1 MGIGYASYDKRGANN
16 KNGTGT
22 LPMKTSFVAAAV
34 ASLLAVGIAAP
45 SFAETPPNMLVIA
58 NRIDDIKTFDP
69 AESFEF
75 AGADVSR
82 NVYEKL
88 VNFDP
93 LDLDAGF
100 QPQLAE
106 SWEISEDGMTITF
119 TMADGHVFES
129 GNPVTAKDAEFS
141 LRRAV
146 QLNKTPSFILTQF
159 GFTPENVEQ
168 TIVAPDDKTL
178 VLTLDKPYALSFVL
192 NCLTATI
199 GGIVDMQ
206 TAMANEVDGD
216 MGNEWLRTNTAGS
229 GPYKVVDWKPSESVL
244 MDLNPNYGG
253 DAPAMERVIV
263 QHIQESATQRLQL
276 ERGDID
282 IARNLSPED
291 VAGLSDVDGVKVIDE
306 LRGRLMY
313 FAANQKKEMLA
324 DPKVIEALKMATDYK
339 GMSESFLKGQYTVHQ
354 AFLPL
359 TFLGALEEKPFTFD
373 MDEAKAALAASAY
386 PDCGPIKISVRDA
399 QERLDIA
406 QSLQNTWGQLGCDI
420 ELIVGTGAQ
429 TLDRYRAREHDI
441 YLGAWGPDYP
451 DPNTNAGTFA
461 FNPDN
466 SDEAGATGLLA
477 WRNAWGIPEMSE
489 KTLAAVVENDTD
501 TRAEMYRNLQRE
513 HQQIS
518 PFGVMFQQIEQ
529 NGMRSN
535 VENFVAGGATTAVS
549 YWVITK

>member
-1 MGIGYASYDKRGANN
+1 
-16 KNGTGT
+16 
-22 LPMKTSFVAAAV
+22 MKHTFVAATV
-34 ASLLAVGIAAP
+34 AAILAMGAAAP

-93 LDLDAGF
+93 LDLEAGY

-106 SWEISEDGMTITF
+106 SWDISEDGKTITF
-119 TMADGHVFES
+119 TMADGHVFAS

-159 GFTPENVEQ
+159 GFTPENVEE
-168 TIVAPDDKTL
+168 TIVATDDKTL

-199 GGIVDMQ
+199 GGIVDME

-229 GPYKVVDWKPSESVL
+229 GPYKVVDWTPNESVL
-244 MDLNPNYGG
+244 MDLNPNYHG
-253 DAPAMERVIV
+253 DKPAMERVIV

-282 IARNLSPED
+282 VARTLSPED
-291 VAGLSDVDGVKVIDE
+291 VAGLDGVEGVKIVDE

-313 FAANQKKEMLA
+313 FSANQKKEMLA
-324 DPKVIEALKMATDYK
+324 DPKVIEALKLATDYE
-339 GMSESFLKGQYTVHQ
+339 GMSGSFLKGQYTVHQ
-354 AFLPL
+354 AFLPR
-359 TFLGALEEKPFTFD
+359 TFLGALDETPFTFD
-373 MDEAKAALAASAY
+373 MEAAKAALAESGY
-386 PDCGPIKISVRDA
+386 PECGPIKISVRDA
-399 QERLDIA
+399 QERMDIG
-406 QSLQNTWGQLGCDI
+406 QSLQNTWGQLGCDV

-461 FNPDN
+461 YNPDN

-477 WRNAWGIPEMSE
+477 WRNAWSIPEMSE

-501 TRAEMYRNLQRE
+501 ARREMYLDLQRE
-513 HQQIS
+513 HQQVS
-518 PFGVMFQQIEQ
+518 PFGIMFQQIEQ
-529 NGMRSN
+529 NGMGAS

>member
-1 MGIGYASYDKRGANN
+1 
-16 KNGTGT
+16 
-22 LPMKTSFVAAAV
+22 MKTNFTAAVVAAIV
-34 ASLLAVGIAAP
+34 ALGTAAP
-45 SFAETPPNMLVIA
+45 VMAETPPNMLVIA

-93 LDLDAGF
+93 LDLDAGYM
-100 QPQLAE
+100 PQLAE
-106 SWEISEDGMTITF
+106 SWEISEDGKTITF
-119 TMADGHVFES
+119 TMAEGHVFSS

-146 QLNKTPSFILTQF
+146 LLDKTPSFILTQF
-159 GFTPENVEQ
+159 GFTADNVEE
-168 TIVAPDDKTL
+168 TIKATDDKTL

-199 GGIVDMQ
+199 GGIVDME
-206 TAMANEVDGD
+206 TAMANEADGD
-216 MGNEWLRTNTAGS
+216 MGSEWLRTNTSGS
-229 GPYKVVDWKPSESVL
+229 GPYKVVDWKPNESVL
-244 MDLNPNYGG
+244 MDLNPNYHGEK
-253 DAPAMERVIV
+253 PAMERVIV

-282 IARNLSPED
+282 VARNLSPED
-291 VAGLSDVDGVKVIDE
+291 VAGLADVEGVKVVDE

-313 FAANQKKEMLA
+313 WSANQKVEMLT
-324 DPKVIEALKMATDYK
+324 DPKVLDALKYAVDYD
-339 GMSESFLKGQYTVHQ
+339 GMSGSFLNGQYTVHQ

-359 TFLGALEEKPFTFD
+359 TFLGALEDKPYSFD
-373 MDEAKAALAASAY
+373 MDAAKAAMAESGF

-406 QSLQNTWGQLGCDI
+406 QSLQNTWGQLGCDV

-461 FNPDN
+461 LNPDN
-466 SDEAGATGLLA
+466 ADEAGNTGYLA
-477 WRNAWGIPEMSE
+477 WRNAWDPGAMNDE
-489 KTLAAVVENDTD
+489 TLAAVVENDTD
-501 TRAEMYRNLQRE
+501 KRREMYLELQRE
-513 HQQIS
+513 HQKVS

-529 NGMRSN
+529 NGMGAS

>member
-1 MGIGYASYDKRGANN
+1 
-16 KNGTGT
+16 
-22 LPMKTSFVAAAV
+22 MKTSFVAAAV
-34 ASLLAVGIAAP
+34 ASLLTVGLAAP

-93 LDLDAGF
+93 LDLDAGY

-106 SWEISEDGMTITF
+106 SWDISEDGMTITF
-119 TMADGHVFES
+119 TMADGHVFAS

-146 QLNKTPSFILTQF
+146 TLNKTPSFILTQF

-168 TIVAPDDKTL
+168 NIVAPDDKTL

-199 GGIVDMQ
+199 GGIVDME

-216 MGNEWLRTNTAGS
+216 MGNAWLRTNTAGS

-282 IARNLSPED
+282 VARNLSPED
-291 VAGLSDVDGVKVIDE
+291 VAGLADVDGVKVIDE

-313 FAANQKKEMLA
+313 FSANQKNEMLS
-324 DPKVIEALKMATDYK
+324 DPKVLEALKLATDYE
-339 GMSESFLKGQYTVHQ
+339 GMSGSFLKGQYTVHQ

-359 TFLGALEEKPFTFD
+359 TFLGALEEKPFSYD
-373 MDEAKAALAASAY
+373 MDAAKAALAASGH
-386 PDCGPIKISVRDA
+386 PECGPIKISVRDA

-477 WRNAWGIPEMSE
+477 WSNAWGIPEMSE
-489 KTLAAVVENDTD
+489 KTLAAVVENDTA
-501 TRAEMYRNLQRE
+501 TRAEMYRELQRE
-513 HQQIS
+513 HQQVS

>member
-1 MGIGYASYDKRGANN
+1 
-16 KNGTGT
+16 
-22 LPMKTSFVAAAV
+22 MKFSFAAAAV
-34 ASLLAVGIAAP
+34 AAMMMGGAVAP
-45 SFAETPPNMLVIA
+45 AYAETPPNMLVIA

-93 LDLDAGF
+93 MDLDAGY
-100 QPQLAE
+100 QPQLAA
-106 SWEISEDGMTITF
+106 SWEISEDGKTITF
-119 TMADGHVFES
+119 TMAEGHVFSS

-146 QLNKTPSFILTQF
+146 MLNKTPSFILTQF
-159 GFTPENVEQ
+159 GFTAENVEQ

-199 GGIVDMQ
+199 GGIVDMK

-229 GPYKVVDWKPSESVL
+229 GPYKVASWKPSESVL

-253 DAPAMERVIV
+253 AKPAMERVIV

-282 IARNLSPED
+282 VARNLSPED
-291 VAGLSDVDGVKVIDE
+291 VSGLSGVEGVKIVDE

-313 FAANQKKEMLA
+313 WSANQKNEMLS
-324 DPKVIEALKMATDYK
+324 DPKVIEALKWATDYA
-339 GMSESFLKGQYTVHQ
+339 GMSGSFLKGQYTVHQ

-359 TFLGALEEKPFTFD
+359 TFLGALKDTPYSFD
-373 MDEAKAALAASAY
+373 MEKAKAAMAASGY
-386 PDCGPIKISVRDA
+386 PDCGPIKISVREA

-406 QSLQNTWGQLGCDI
+406 QSVQNTWGQLGCDV

-461 FNPDN
+461 INPDN

-477 WRNAWGIPEMSE
+477 WRNAWAIPEMSE
-489 KTLAAVVENDTD
+489 ETLAAVVENDTD
-501 TRAEMYRNLQRE
+501 KRRDMYLALQAE
-513 HQQIS
+513 HQKVS
-518 PFGVMFQQIEQ
+518 PFGIMFQQIEQ

>member
-1 MGIGYASYDKRGANN
+1 
-16 KNGTGT
+16 
-22 LPMKTSFVAAAV
+22 MKSPFIAAAI
-34 ASLLAVGIAAP
+34 ASLLAVGVAAP
-45 SFAETPPNMLVIA
+45 SFAQTPPNMLVIA

-82 NVYEKL
+82 NVYQKL

-106 SWEISEDGMTITF
+106 SWEVSDDGMTITF
-119 TMADGHVFES
+119 TMAEGHTFSS
-129 GNPVTAKDAEFS
+129 GNPVTAKDVEFS

-146 QLNKTPSFILTQF
+146 QLDKTPSFILTQF

-168 TIVAPDDKTL
+168 TIVAPDDSTL
-178 VLTLDKPYALSFVL
+178 VLTLDEPYAVSFLL

-199 GGIVDMQ
+199 GGIVDME
-206 TAMANEVDGD
+206 TVMANAVDGD
-216 MGNEWLRTNTAGS
+216 MGSEWLRTNTAGS
-229 GPYKVVDWKPSESVL
+229 GPYKVVEWRPSESVL

-253 DAPAMERVIV
+253 ETPAMERVIV

-282 IARNLSPED
+282 VARNLSPED
-291 VAGLSDVDGVKVIDE
+291 VAGLSDVDTVKIIDE

-313 FAANQKKEMLA
+313 FAANQKNEMLS
-324 DPKVIEALKMATDYK
+324 DPKVLEALKRATDYE
-339 GMSESFLKGQYTVHQ
+339 GMSNSFLNGQYTVHQ

-359 TFLGALEEKPFTFD
+359 TFLGALEEKPFSFD
-373 MDEAKAALAASAY
+373 MDAAQAALAESEFAE
-386 PDCGPIKISVRDA
+386 CGSIGITVRDG
-399 QERLDIA
+399 QEWLDVA
-406 QSLQNTWGQLGCDI
+406 QSLQNTWGELGCDV
-420 ELIVGTGAQ
+420 ELEVGTGGQ
-429 TLDRYRAREHDI
+429 TLDIYRAREHDV
-441 YLGAWGPDYP
+441 YVGAWGPDYP

-489 KTLAAVVENDTD
+489 ETLAAVVENDTE
-501 TRAEMYRNLQRE
+501 TRAEMYRELQRE
-513 HQQIS
+513 HQQTS

-529 NGMRSN
+529 NGMQSN

>member
-1 MGIGYASYDKRGANN
+1 MN
-16 KNGTGT
+16 KS
-22 LPMKTSFVAAAV
+22 LVAAAI
-34 ASLLAVGIAAP
+34 ASFLATGLAAP
-45 SFAETPPNMLVIA
+45 VFAQTPPNMLVIA

-93 LDLDAGF
+93 LDLDAGYR
-100 QPQLAE
+100 PQLAE

-119 TMADGHVFES
+119 TMAAGHVFAS

-146 QLNKTPSFILTQF
+146 MLNKTPSFILTQF
-159 GFTPENVEQ
+159 GFTPENVEE

-199 GGIVDMQ
+199 GGIVDMN
-206 TAMANEVDGD
+206 TVMANAHDGD
-216 MGNEWLRTNTAGS
+216 MGNAWLRTNTAGS
-229 GPYKVVDWKPSESVL
+229 GPYKVVAWKPSESVL
-244 MDLNPNYGG
+244 MDINPNYAG
-253 DAPAMERVIV
+253 AKPAMERVIV

-282 IARNLSPED
+282 VARNLSPED
-291 VAGLSDVDGVKVIDE
+291 VAGLSDVEGVKIVEE

-313 FAANQKKEMLA
+313 FSANQKKEMLS
-324 DPKVIEALKMATDYK
+324 DPKVIEALKLATDYE
-339 GMSESFLKGQYTVHQ
+339 GMSGSFLKGQYTVHQ

-359 TFLGALEEKPFTFD
+359 TFLGALEEKPFTYD
-373 MDEAKAALAASAY
+373 LEAAMAALAESAH

-406 QSLQNTWGQLGCDI
+406 QSLQNTWGQLGCDV

-451 DPNTNAGTFA
+451 DPHTNASTFA
-461 FNPDN
+461 YNPDN
-466 SDEAGATGLLA
+466 SDEAAATGILA
-477 WRNAWGIPEMSE
+477 WRNAWSIPEMSE
-489 KTLAAVVENDTD
+489 KTLAAVIENDTD
-501 TRAEMYRNLQRE
+501 VRREMYLELQRE
-513 HQQIS
+513 HQKVS
-518 PFGVMFQQIEQ
+518 PFGMMFQQIEQ
-529 NGMRSN
+529 NAMRSN

>member
-1 MGIGYASYDKRGANN
+1 MNMR
-16 KNGTGT
+16 
-22 LPMKTSFVAAAV
+22 TSFVAAAV
-34 ASLLAVGIAAP
+34 AAMLAGTAVAP
-45 SFAETPPNMLVIA
+45 VSAETPPNMLVIA

-100 QPQLAE
+100 GPQLAE

-119 TMADGHVFES
+119 TMAEGHVFSS
-129 GNPVTAKDAEFS
+129 GNPVTAKDAEYS

-146 QLNKTPSFILTQF
+146 LLNKTPSFILTQF
-159 GFTPENVEQ
+159 GFTADNVEE
-168 TIVAPDDKTL
+168 TIKATDDMTL
-178 VLTLDKPYALSFVL
+178 VITLDKPYALSFVL

-199 GGIVDMQ
+199 GGIVDSE
-206 TAMANEVDGD
+206 TVMANAGED
-216 MGNEWLRTNTAGS
+216 MGNEWLRTSTAGS
-229 GPYKVVDWKPSESVL
+229 GPYKVVDWKPNESVL

-253 DAPAMERVIV
+253 EKPAMERVIV
-263 QHIQESATQRLQL
+263 QHIQESATQRLML

-282 IARNLSPED
+282 VARNLSPED
-291 VAGLSDVDGVKVIDE
+291 VAGLADVDSVKIIDE

-313 FAANQKKEMLA
+313 FSANQKVEMMA
-324 DPKVIEALKMATDYK
+324 DPKVIEALKYATDYK
-339 GMSESFLKGQYTVHQ
+339 GMADSFLSGQYTVHQ

-359 TFLGALEEKPFTFD
+359 TFLGALEDKPFSYD
-373 MDEAKAALAASAY
+373 MEAAKAALAESSF
-386 PDCGPIKISVRDA
+386 PDCGPIKISVREA

-406 QSLQNTWGQLGCDI
+406 QSLQNTWGQLGCDV

-461 FNPDN
+461 YNPDN

-489 KTLAAVVENDTD
+489 ETLAAVVENDTAK
-501 TRAEMYRNLQRE
+501 RAEMYLALQAE
-513 HQQIS
+513 HQKVS

-529 NGMRSN
+529 NGMGAS

>member
-1 MGIGYASYDKRGANN
+1 
-16 KNGTGT
+16 
-22 LPMKTSFVAAAV
+22 MKQSFVAAAV
-34 ASLLAVGIAAP
+34 AAMLTAGVAAP
-45 SFAETPPNMLVIA
+45 GFAETPPNMLVIA

-82 NVYEKL
+82 NVYQKL

-93 LDLDAGF
+93 LDLDAGY

-106 SWEISEDGMTITF
+106 SWEISEDGKTITF
-119 TMADGHVFES
+119 TIAEGQMFAS

-146 QLNKTPSFILTQF
+146 TLNKTPSFILTQF
-159 GFTPENVEQ
+159 GFTADNVEE
-168 TIVAPDDKTL
+168 TIVAPDDRTL

-229 GPYKVVDWKPSESVL
+229 GPYKVVSWKPSESVL
-244 MDLNPNYGG
+244 MDLNPNYAG
-253 DAPAMERVIV
+253 DTPAMERVIV

-282 IARNLSPED
+282 VARNLSPED
-291 VAGLSDVDGVKVIDE
+291 VAGLEGVDDVKIVDE

-324 DPKVIEALKMATDYK
+324 DPKVIEALKLATDYD
-339 GMSESFLKGQYTVHQ
+339 GMSGSFLKGQYTVHQ
-354 AFLPL
+354 AFLPR
-359 TFLGALEEKPFTFD
+359 TFLGALGETPFSYD
-373 MDEAKAALAASAY
+373 MEAAKAALAESGY

-461 FNPDN
+461 YNPDN

-477 WRNAWGIPEMSE
+477 WRNAWSIPEMSE
-489 KTLAAVVENDTD
+489 ATLAAVVENDTD
-501 TRAEMYRNLQRE
+501 ARREMYLELQRE
-513 HQQIS
+513 HQQVS

-529 NGMRSN
+529 NGMGAS

>member
-1 MGIGYASYDKRGANN
+1 
-16 KNGTGT
+16 
-22 LPMKTSFVAAAV
+22 MKTNFTAAVVAAIV
-34 ASLLAVGIAAP
+34 ALGTAAP
-45 SFAETPPNMLVIA
+45 VMAETPPNMLVIA

-93 LDLDAGF
+93 LDLDAGY

-106 SWEISEDGMTITF
+106 SWEISEDGKTVTF
-119 TMADGHVFES
+119 TMAEGHVFSS

-146 QLNKTPSFILTQF
+146 LLDKTPAFILTQF
-159 GFTPENVEQ
+159 GFTADNVEE
-168 TIVAPDDKTL
+168 TIKATDDKTL

-199 GGIVDMQ
+199 GGIVDME

-216 MGNEWLRTNTAGS
+216 MGSDWLRTNTAGS
-229 GPYKVVDWKPSESVL
+229 GPYKVVDWKPNESVL
-244 MDLNPNYGG
+244 MDLNPNYHG
-253 DAPAMERVIV
+253 DKPAMERVIV

-282 IARNLSPED
+282 VARNLSPED
-291 VAGLSDVDGVKVIDE
+291 VAGLADVEGVKVVDE

-313 FAANQKKEMLA
+313 WSANQKVEMLA
-324 DPKVIEALKMATDYK
+324 DPKVLEALKLAVDYD
-339 GMSESFLKGQYTVHQ
+339 GMSGSFLKGQYTVHQ

-359 TFLGALEEKPFTFD
+359 TFLGALEEKPYGFD
-373 MDEAKAALAASAY
+373 MDAAKAAMAESGF
-386 PDCGPIKISVRDA
+386 PDCGPIEISVRDA

-406 QSLQNTWGQLGCDI
+406 QSLQNTWGQLGCEV

-441 YLGAWGPDYP
+441 YVGAWGPDYP

-461 FNPDN
+461 LNPDN
-466 SDEAGATGLLA
+466 ADEAGNTGYLA
-477 WRNAWGIPEMSE
+477 WRNAWDPGAMNE

-501 TRAEMYRNLQRE
+501 ARREMYLELQRE
-513 HQQIS
+513 HQQVS
-518 PFGVMFQQIEQ
+518 PFGMMFQQIEQ
-529 NGMRSN
+529 NGMGES

>member
-1 MGIGYASYDKRGANN
+1 M
-16 KNGTGT
+16 
-22 LPMKTSFVAAAV
+22 
-34 ASLLAVGIAAP
+34 LAVGVAAP
-45 SFAETPPNMLVIA
+45 GAAETPPNMLVIA

-82 NVYEKL
+82 NVYQKL

-93 LDLDAGF
+93 LDLDAGY

-106 SWEISEDGMTITF
+106 SWEISEDGKTITF
-119 TMADGHVFES
+119 TMAEGHVFAS

-168 TIVAPDDKTL
+168 TIVAPDDRTL

-199 GGIVDMQ
+199 GGIVDME
-206 TAMANEVDGD
+206 TAMANAVDGD
-216 MGNEWLRTNTAGS
+216 MGNAWLRTNTAGS

-253 DAPAMERVIV
+253 ETPAMERVIV

-282 IARNLSPED
+282 VARNLSPED
-291 VAGLSDVDGVKVIDE
+291 VAGLADTEGVKIVDE

-324 DPKVIEALKMATDYK
+324 DPKVIEALKLATDYE
-339 GMSESFLKGQYTVHQ
+339 GMSGSFLKGQYTVHQ

-359 TFLGALEEKPFTFD
+359 TFLGALKETPFAYD
-373 MDEAKAALAASAY
+373 IEAAKAALAESAH
-386 PDCGPIKISVRDA
+386 PDCGPINISVRDA

-406 QSLQNTWGQLGCDI
+406 QSLQNTWGQLGCEV

-461 FNPDN
+461 YNPDN
-466 SDEAGATGLLA
+466 SDAAGATGLLA

-489 KTLAAVVENDTD
+489 QTLAAVVENDTD
-501 TRAEMYRNLQRE
+501 TRREMYLDLQRE
-513 HQQIS
+513 HQQVS

>member
-1 MGIGYASYDKRGANN
+1 
-16 KNGTGT
+16 
-22 LPMKTSFVAAAV
+22 MKQRNRFVAAAV
-34 ASLLAVGIAAP
+34 VAMLAGGIAAP
-45 SFAETPPNMLVIA
+45 VMAETPPNMLVIA

-100 QPQLAE
+100 GPQLAE
-106 SWEISEDGMTITF
+106 SWEISEDGTEITF
-119 TMADGHVFES
+119 TMADGHVFAS

-146 QLNKTPSFILTQF
+146 LLNKTPSFILTQF
-159 GFTPENVEQ
+159 GFTADNVEE
-168 TIVAPDDKTL
+168 TIVATDDNTL
-178 VLTLDKPYALSFVL
+178 VLKLDKPYAQSFVL

-199 GGIVDMQ
+199 GGIVDSE
-206 TAMANEVDGD
+206 TVMANEVDGD

-229 GPYKVVDWKPSESVL
+229 GPYKVADWKPNESVL

-263 QHIQESATQRLQL
+263 QHIQESATQRLML

-282 IARNLSPED
+282 VARNLSPED
-291 VAGLSDVDGVKVIDE
+291 VAGLVDTDGVKIVDE

-313 FAANQKKEMLA
+313 FSANQKNEMLA
-324 DPKVIEALKMATDYK
+324 DPKVVEALKWATDYQ
-339 GMSESFLKGQYTVHQ
+339 GMADSFLNGQYTVHQ

-359 TFLGALEEKPFTFD
+359 TFLGALEDKPFTYD
-373 MDEAKAALAASAY
+373 MDKAKAALAESGFA
-386 PDCGPIKISVRDA
+386 DCGPIKISVREA

-406 QSLQNTWGQLGCDI
+406 QSLQNTWGQLGCDV

-461 FNPDN
+461 YNPDN

-489 KTLAAVVENDTD
+489 QTLEAVVENDTGARRD
-501 TRAEMYRNLQRE
+501 MYLALQKE
-513 HQQIS
+513 HQQVS

-529 NGMRSN
+529 NGMGES

>member
-1 MGIGYASYDKRGANN
+1 
-16 KNGTGT
+16 
-22 LPMKTSFVAAAV
+22 MKKSFVAAAV
-34 ASLLAVGIAAP
+34 ASLLAVGVAVP

-82 NVYEKL
+82 NVYQKL

-93 LDLDAGF
+93 LDLDAGY

-106 SWEISEDGMTITF
+106 SWDISEDGMTITF
-119 TMADGHVFES
+119 TMADGNVFAS

-146 QLNKTPSFILTQF
+146 ILNKTPSFILTQF

-168 TIVAPDDKTL
+168 TVVAPDDKTL

-199 GGIVDMQ
+199 GGIVDMEA
-206 TAMANEVDGD
+206 AMANEVDGD

-229 GPYKVVDWKPSESVL
+229 GPYKVVEWKPSESVL

-282 IARNLSPED
+282 VARNLSPED
-291 VAGLSDVDGVKVIDE
+291 VAGLEGVEGVKVIDE

-313 FAANQKKEMLA
+313 FAANQKNEMLA
-324 DPKVIEALKMATDYK
+324 DPKVIEALKLATDYE
-339 GMSESFLKGQYTVHQ
+339 GMSGSFLKGQYTVHQ
-354 AFLPL
+354 AFLPR
-359 TFLGALEEKPFTFD
+359 TFLGALEEKPFTYD
-373 MDEAKAALAASAY
+373 MDAAKAALAESAY
-386 PDCGPIKISVRDA
+386 PNCGPIKISVRDA
-399 QERLDIA
+399 QERLDIG

-489 KTLAAVVENDTD
+489 KTLAAVVENDTA
-501 TRAEMYRNLQRE
+501 TRAEMYRELQRE

-529 NGMRSN
+529 NGMGAS

>member
-1 MGIGYASYDKRGANN
+1 
-16 KNGTGT
+16 
-22 LPMKTSFVAAAV
+22 MKKSFVAAVVTAMLSAGVV
-34 ASLLAVGIAAP
+34 APVM
-45 SFAETPPNMLVIA
+45 AETPPNMLVIA

-82 NVYEKL
+82 NVYNKL

-93 LDLDAGF
+93 LDLDAGY
-100 QPQLAE
+100 QPDLAE
-106 SWEISEDGMTITF
+106 SWTISDDGKTITF
-119 TMADGHVFES
+119 TMADGNVFAS

-146 QLNKTPSFILTQF
+146 LLNKTPAFILTQF
-159 GFTPENVEQ
+159 GFTAENVEQ
-168 TIVAPDDKTL
+168 TIVATDDKTL
-178 VLTLDKPYALSFVL
+178 VLTLDKPYAVSFVL

-199 GGIVDMQ
+199 GGIVDMK

-216 MGNEWLRTNTAGS
+216 MGNGWLRTNTAGS
-229 GPYKVVDWKPSESVL
+229 GPYKVVSWKPNESVL
-244 MDLNPNYGG
+244 MDLNPNYSGEK
-253 DAPAMERVIV
+253 PAMERVIV

-282 IARNLSPED
+282 VARNLSPED
-291 VAGLSDVDGVKVIDE
+291 VAGLEKVDGVKIVDE

-313 FAANQKKEMLA
+313 FSANQKNAMLS
-324 DPKVIEALKMATDYK
+324 DPKVLEALKLATDYE
-339 GMSESFLKGQYTVHQ
+339 GMSGSFLKGQYTVHQ

-359 TFLGALEEKPFTFD
+359 TFLGALENKPYTYD
-373 MDEAKAALAASAY
+373 IEAAKAALADSGF
-386 PDCGPIKISVRDA
+386 PECGPIKISVRDA

-406 QSLQNTWGQLGCDI
+406 QSLQNTWGMLGCDI

-466 SDEAGATGLLA
+466 SDAAGATGLLA

-489 KTLAAVVENDTD
+489 QTLAAVVENDTD
-501 TRAEMYRNLQRE
+501 KRREMYLALQAE
-513 HQQIS
+513 HQKVS

-529 NGMRSN
+529 NGMGAS

>member
-1 MGIGYASYDKRGANN
+1 
-16 KNGTGT
+16 
-22 LPMKTSFVAAAV
+22 MKHRNLLRTTAIVAALMGGV
-34 ASLLAVGIAAP
+34 AAP
-45 SFAETPPNMLVIA
+45 VMAETPPNMLVIA

-82 NVYEKL
+82 NVYQKL

-93 LDLDAGF
+93 MDLDAGY
-100 QPQLAE
+100 QPDIAE
-106 SWEISEDGMTITF
+106 SWEVAEDGKSITF
-119 TMADGHVFES
+119 TIAEGNTFSS
-129 GNPVTAKDAEFS
+129 GNPVRAEDVVFS
-141 LRRAV
+141 LTRAV
-146 QLNKTPSFILTQF
+146 KLDKTPSFILTQF
-159 GFTPENVEQ
+159 GFTPDNVDEMITADGNTV
-168 TIVAPDDKTL
+168 TIK
-178 VLTLDKPYALSFVL
+178 LDKEYAVSFVL

-199 GGIVDMQ
+199 GGIVDME

-229 GPYKVVDWKPSESVL
+229 GPYKVMEWKPNESVL
-244 MDLNPNYGG
+244 MDLNPNFAGEK
-253 DAPAMERVIV
+253 PAMERVIV

-282 IARNLSPED
+282 VARNLSPED
-291 VAGLSDVDGVKVIDE
+291 VAGLEGVEGVKIVDE

-313 FAANQKKEMLA
+313 FSANQKNEMLS
-324 DPKVIEALKMATDYK
+324 DPKVLEALKLATDYE
-339 GMSESFLKGQYTVHQ
+339 GMANSFLKGQYTVHQ

-359 TFLGALEEKPFTFD
+359 TFLGALEDKPFSYD
-373 MDEAKAALAASAY
+373 MDAAKAALAESGH
-386 PDCGPIKISVRDA
+386 PDCGPIKISVREA

-420 ELIVGTGAQ
+420 ELVVGTGAQ

-461 FNPDN
+461 YNPDN

-477 WRNAWGIPEMSE
+477 WRNAWDAGPMSDA
-489 KTLAAVVENDTD
+489 TLAAVQENDTD
-501 TRAEMYRNLQRE
+501 ARREMYLEIQKE
-513 HQQIS
+513 HQQVS

-529 NGMRSN
+529 NGMGAS

>member
-1 MGIGYASYDKRGANN
+1 MKLRHILASTALA
-16 KNGTGT
+16 TV
-22 LPMKTSFVAAAV
+22 VAGGV
-34 ASLLAVGIAAP
+34 IAPA
-45 SFAETPPNMLVIA
+45 FAETPPNMLVIA

-82 NVYEKL
+82 NVYQKL

-93 LDLDAGF
+93 LDLDAGY
-100 QPQLAE
+100 QPQLAA
-106 SWEISEDGMTITF
+106 SWEISTDGMTITF
-119 TMADGHVFES
+119 TMAEGHVFS
-129 GNPVTAKDAEFS
+129 TGNPVTAKDAEFS

-146 QLNKTPSFILTQF
+146 TLNKTPSFILTQF
-159 GFTPENVEQ
+159 GFTAENVAE

-178 VLTLDKPYALSFVL
+178 VITLDKPYAVSFVL

-199 GGIVDMQ
+199 GGIVDMKA
-206 TAMANEVDGD
+206 AMDNEVDGD

-229 GPYKVVDWKPSESVL
+229 GPYKVVDWKPNESVL

-253 DAPAMERVIV
+253 DKPAMERVIV

-282 IARNLSPED
+282 VARNLSPED
-291 VAGLSDVDGVKVIDE
+291 VAGLGGVDGVKVMDE

-324 DPKVIEALKMATDYK
+324 DPKVVEALKWATDYA
-339 GMSESFLKGQYTVHQ
+339 GMSGSFLKGQYTVHQ
-354 AFLPL
+354 AFLPR
-359 TFLGALEEKPFTFD
+359 TFLGALEEKPFTYD
-373 MDEAKAALAASAY
+373 MDKAKEALAASGY
-386 PDCGPIKISVRDA
+386 PDCGPIKISVREA

-406 QSLQNTWGQLGCDI
+406 QSVQNTWGQLGCDV

-489 KTLAAVVENDTD
+489 DTLAAVVENDTD
-501 TRAEMYRNLQRE
+501 ARREMYLELQRV
-513 HQQIS
+513 HQQTS
-518 PFGVMFQQIEQ
+518 PFGIMFQQIEQ

>member
-1 MGIGYASYDKRGANN
+1 
-16 KNGTGT
+16 
-22 LPMKTSFVAAAV
+22 MKKKLHLAAAAAV
-34 ASLLAVGIAAP
+34 SAFIAAGALTP
-45 SFAETPPNMLVIA
+45 ANAQTPPNMLVVA

-88 VNFDP
+88 VNFNP
-93 LDLDAGF
+93 LDLDAGY
-100 QPQLAE
+100 QPQLAA
-106 SWEISEDGMTITF
+106 SWEISEDGKTVTF
-119 TMADGHVFES
+119 TMADGHVFS
-129 GNPVTAKDAEFS
+129 TGNPVTAKDAEFS

-146 QLNKTPSFILTQF
+146 LLNKTPSFILTQF

-178 VLTLDKPYALSFVL
+178 VLTLDKPYAVSFVL

-199 GGIVDMQ
+199 GGIVDMKA
-206 TAMANEVDGD
+206 AMENEVDGD
-216 MGNEWLRTNTAGS
+216 MGNAWLRTNTVGS
-229 GPYKVVDWKPSESVL
+229 GPYKVVEWKPNESVL
-244 MDLNPNYGG
+244 MDLNPNYHG
-253 DAPAMERVIV
+253 DKPAMERVIV

-276 ERGDID
+276 ERGDVD
-282 IARNLSPED
+282 VARNLSPED
-291 VAGLSDVDGVKVIDE
+291 VAGLGGVDGVKVVDE

-313 FAANQKKEMLA
+313 FAANQKNEMLS
-324 DPKVIEALKMATDYK
+324 DPKVLEALKYATDYD
-339 GMSESFLKGQYTVHQ
+339 GMSNSFLKGQYTVHQ
-354 AFLPL
+354 AFLPR
-359 TFLGALEEKPFTFD
+359 TFLGALEDKPYSFD
-373 MDEAKAALAASAY
+373 LDKAKAALAESGH
-386 PDCGPIKISVRDA
+386 PNCGPIKISVREA
-399 QERLDIA
+399 QERLEIS

-441 YLGAWGPDYP
+441 YMGAWGPDYP
-451 DPNTNAGTFA
+451 DPNTNAATFA
-461 FNPDN
+461 QNPDN
-466 SDEAGATGLLA
+466 AQEAGNTGYLA
-477 WRNAWGIPEMSE
+477 WRNAWNIPEMSQ

-501 TRAEMYRNLQRE
+501 ARAQMYRDIQAE
-513 HQQIS
+513 HQKVS

>member
-1 MGIGYASYDKRGANN
+1 
-16 KNGTGT
+16 
-22 LPMKTSFVAAAV
+22 MKQFKSLGAAAV
-34 ASLLAVGIAAP
+34 IAALMSSAALP
-45 SFAETPPNMLVIA
+45 AFAETPPNMLVIA
-58 NRIDDIKTFDP
+58 NRIDDIKTMDP

-82 NVYEKL
+82 NVYQKL

-93 LDLDAGF
+93 LDLDAGY
-100 QPQLAE
+100 QPDIAE
-106 SWEISEDGMTITF
+106 SWEISEDGKTITF
-119 TMADGHVFES
+119 QIAEGNTFAS

-146 QLNKTPSFILTQF
+146 QLDKTPSFILTQF
-159 GFTPENVEQ
+159 GFTPDNVEE
-168 TIVAPDDKTL
+168 TIVATDDSTLTL
-178 VLTLDKPYALSFVL
+178 VLDKQYAVSFVL

-199 GGIVDMQ
+199 GGIVDSE
-206 TAMANEVDGD
+206 TVMANEVDGD

-229 GPYKVVDWKPSESVL
+229 GPYVLSSWKPNESVL
-244 MDLNPNYGG
+244 LDLNPNYGG
-253 DAPAMERVIV
+253 EKPAMERVIV

-282 IARNLSPED
+282 VARNLSPED
-291 VAGLSDVDGVKVIDE
+291 VAGALEVDGVKIVDE

-313 FAANQKKEMLA
+313 WSANQKAEPLT
-324 DPKVIEALKMATDYK
+324 DPKVIEALKLATDYE
-339 GMSESFLKGQYTVHQ
+339 GMANSFLNGQYTVHQ
-354 AFLPL
+354 AFLPR
-359 TFLGALEEKPFTFD
+359 TFLGALEDTPYSYD
-373 MDEAKAALAASAY
+373 MDAAKAALAESGYADGF
-386 PDCGPIKISVRDA
+386 PLKISVRDA
-399 QERLDIA
+399 QERIDIA
-406 QSLQNTWGQLGCDI
+406 QSLQNTWGQLGIDV

-461 FNPDN
+461 YNPDN

-477 WRNAWGIPEMSE
+477 WRNAWGIPDMSE
-489 KTLAAVVENDTD
+489 ETLAAVVENDTEK
-501 TRAEMYRNLQRE
+501 RAEMYRAIQTE
-513 HQQIS
+513 HQKIS
-518 PFGVMFQQIEQ
+518 PFGVMFQQVEQ
-529 NGMRSN
+529 HGLREN

>member
-1 MGIGYASYDKRGANN
+1 MKR
-16 KNGTGT
+16 
-22 LPMKTSFVAAAV
+22 SFVAAVVTAM
-34 ASLLAVGIAAP
+34 LAAGAAAP
-45 SFAETPPNMLVIA
+45 VAAETPANMLVIA

-82 NVYEKL
+82 NVYNKL

-93 LDLDAGF
+93 LDLDAGY
-100 QPQLAE
+100 QPDLAA
-106 SWEISEDGMTITF
+106 SWDISEDGKTITF
-119 TMADGHVFES
+119 TMADGHVFAS

-159 GFTPENVEQ
+159 GFTAENVEE
-168 TIVAPDDKTL
+168 TIVATDDKTL
-178 VLTLDKPYALSFVL
+178 VLTLDKPYAVSFVL

-216 MGNEWLRTNTAGS
+216 MGNGWLRTNTAGS
-229 GPYKVVDWKPSESVL
+229 GPYKVVDWKPNESVL
-244 MDLNPNYGG
+244 MDLNPNYSGEK
-253 DAPAMERVIV
+253 PAMERVIV

-282 IARNLSPED
+282 VARNLSPED
-291 VAGLSDVDGVKVIDE
+291 VAGLEKVDGVKIVDE

-313 FAANQKKEMLA
+313 FSANQKNEMLS
-324 DPKVIEALKMATDYK
+324 DPKVLEALKLATDYE
-339 GMSESFLKGQYTVHQ
+339 GMSGSFLKGQYTVHQ

-359 TFLGALEEKPFTFD
+359 TFLGALENKPYTYD
-373 MDEAKAALAASAY
+373 VDAAKAALAESGF
-386 PDCGPIKISVRDA
+386 PECGPIKISVRDA
-399 QERLDIA
+399 QERMDIA
-406 QSLQNTWGQLGCDI
+406 QSLQNTWGMIGCDV

-461 FNPDN
+461 VNPDN
-466 SDEAGATGLLA
+466 SDAAGATGLLA

-489 KTLAAVVENDTD
+489 QTLAAVVENDTD
-501 TRAEMYRNLQRE
+501 KRREMYRALQAE
-513 HQQIS
+513 HQKVS

-529 NGMRSN
+529 NGMGAS

>member
-1 MGIGYASYDKRGANN
+1 
-16 KNGTGT
+16 
-22 LPMKTSFVAAAV
+22 MKKSFVAAAV
-34 ASLLAVGIAAP
+34 ASLLSVGLAAP

-93 LDLDAGF
+93 LNLDAGYR
-100 QPQLAE
+100 PQLAE
-106 SWEISEDGMTITF
+106 SWQISEDGKTITF
-119 TMADGHVFES
+119 TMAQGHVFAS

-168 TIVAPDDKTL
+168 TIVATDANTL
-178 VLTLDKPYALSFVL
+178 VLTLDQPYALSFVL

-199 GGIVDMQ
+199 GGIVDME
-206 TAMANEVDGD
+206 TAMANAADGD
-216 MGNEWLRTNTAGS
+216 MGSDWLRTNTAGS
-229 GPYKVVDWKPSESVL
+229 GPYKVVAWKPSESVL
-244 MDLNPNYGG
+244 MDLNPNYAG
-253 DAPAMERVIV
+253 AKPAMERVIV

-282 IARNLSPED
+282 VARNLSPED
-291 VAGLSDVDGVKVIDE
+291 VAGLADVDDVKIVDE

-313 FAANQKKEMLA
+313 FSANQKNKMLS
-324 DPKVIEALKMATDYK
+324 DPKVFEALKLATDYE
-339 GMSESFLKGQYTVHQ
+339 GMAGSFLKGQYTVHQ

-359 TFLGALEEKPFTFD
+359 TFLGALEENPFSYD
-373 MDEAKAALAASAY
+373 IAAAKAALAESSY

-406 QSLQNTWGQLGCDI
+406 QSLQNTWGQIGCEV

-461 FNPDN
+461 VNPDN
-466 SDEAGATGLLA
+466 SDEAGATGFLA
-477 WRNAWGIPEMSE
+477 WRNAWDIPEMSK

-501 TRAEMYRNLQRE
+501 ARREMYLDLQRE
-513 HQQIS
+513 HQKVS
-518 PFGVMFQQIEQ
+518 PFGMMFQQIEQ
-529 NGMRSN
+529 NGMGAS

>member
-1 MGIGYASYDKRGANN
+1 
-16 KNGTGT
+16 
-22 LPMKTSFVAAAV
+22 MKQTFVAAAV
-34 ASLLAVGIAAP
+34 AATLAMGTAVPG
-45 SFAETPPNMLVIA
+45 FAETPPNMLVIA

-93 LDLDAGF
+93 LDLDAGY

-106 SWEISEDGMTITF
+106 SWEISEDGKTITF
-119 TMADGHVFES
+119 TMAEGHVFAS

-159 GFTPENVEQ
+159 GFTPDNVEQ
-168 TIVAPDDKTL
+168 TIVATDDKTL

-199 GGIVDMQ
+199 GGIVDME

-216 MGNEWLRTNTAGS
+216 MGNAWLRTNTAGS
-229 GPYKVVDWKPSESVL
+229 GPYKVVSWKPSESVL
-244 MDLNPNYGG
+244 MDLNPKYGG
-253 DAPAMERVIV
+253 EKPAMERVIV

-282 IARNLSPED
+282 VARNLSTED
-291 VAGLSDVDGVKVIDE
+291 VAGLEGVDGVKVIDE

-313 FAANQKKEMLA
+313 FSANQKKEMLA
-324 DPKVIEALKMATDYK
+324 DPKVIEALKLATDYE
-339 GMSESFLKGQYTVHQ
+339 GMSNSFLKGQYTVHQ

-359 TFLGALEEKPFTFD
+359 TFLGALDEKPFSYD
-373 MDEAKAALAASAY
+373 MDAAKAALAESGF

-399 QERLDIA
+399 QERIDIA
-406 QSLQNTWGQLGCDI
+406 QSLQNTWGQLGCDV

-501 TRAEMYRNLQRE
+501 TRREMYLELQRE
-513 HQQIS
+513 HQKVS
-518 PFGVMFQQIEQ
+518 PFGVMFQKIEQ
-529 NGMRSN
+529 NGMRAN

>member
-1 MGIGYASYDKRGANN
+1 
-16 KNGTGT
+16 
-22 LPMKTSFVAAAV
+22 MKTSFVAAAV
-34 ASLLAVGIAAP
+34 ASLLTVGLAAP

-93 LDLDAGF
+93 LDLDAGY

-106 SWEISEDGMTITF
+106 SWDISEDGMTITF
-119 TMADGHVFES
+119 TMADGHVFAS

-146 QLNKTPSFILTQF
+146 TLNKTPSFILTQF

-168 TIVAPDDKTL
+168 NIVAPDDKTL

-199 GGIVDMQ
+199 GGIVDME

-216 MGNEWLRTNTAGS
+216 MGNAWLRTNTAGS

-282 IARNLSPED
+282 VARNLSPED
-291 VAGLSDVDGVKVIDE
+291 VAGLADVDGVKVIDE

-313 FAANQKKEMLA
+313 FSANQKNEMLS
-324 DPKVIEALKMATDYK
+324 DPKVLEALKLATDYE
-339 GMSESFLKGQYTVHQ
+339 GMSGSFLKGQYTVHQ

-359 TFLGALEEKPFTFD
+359 TFLGALEEKPFSYD
-373 MDEAKAALAASAY
+373 MDAAKAALAASGH
-386 PDCGPIKISVRDA
+386 PECGPIKISVRDA

-489 KTLAAVVENDTD
+489 KTLAAVVENDTA
-501 TRAEMYRNLQRE
+501 TRAEMYRKLQRE
-513 HQQIS
+513 HQQVS

>member
-1 MGIGYASYDKRGANN
+1 MNMR
-16 KNGTGT
+16 
-22 LPMKTSFVAAAV
+22 TSFVAAAV
-34 ASLLAVGIAAP
+34 AAMLAGTAVAP
-45 SFAETPPNMLVIA
+45 VSAETPPNMLVIA

-100 QPQLAE
+100 GPQLAE

-119 TMADGHVFES
+119 TMAEGHVFSS
-129 GNPVTAKDAEFS
+129 GNPVTAKDAEYS

-146 QLNKTPSFILTQF
+146 LLNKTPSFILTQF
-159 GFTPENVEQ
+159 GFTADNVEE
-168 TIVAPDDKTL
+168 TIKATDDMTL
-178 VLTLDKPYALSFVL
+178 VITLDKPYALSFVL

-199 GGIVDMQ
+199 GGIVDSE
-206 TAMANEVDGD
+206 TVMANAGED
-216 MGNEWLRTNTAGS
+216 MGNEWLRTSTAGS
-229 GPYKVVDWKPSESVL
+229 GPYKVVDWKPNESVL

-253 DAPAMERVIV
+253 EKPAMERVIV
-263 QHIQESATQRLQL
+263 QHIQESATQRLML

-282 IARNLSPED
+282 VARNLSPED
-291 VAGLSDVDGVKVIDE
+291 VAGLADVDSVKIIDE

-313 FAANQKKEMLA
+313 FSANQKVEMMA
-324 DPKVIEALKMATDYK
+324 DPKVIEALKYATDYK
-339 GMSESFLKGQYTVHQ
+339 GMADSFLSGQYTVHQ

-359 TFLGALEEKPFTFD
+359 TFLGALEDKPFSYD
-373 MDEAKAALAASAY
+373 MEAAKAALAESSF
-386 PDCGPIKISVRDA
+386 PDCGPIKISVREA

-406 QSLQNTWGQLGCDI
+406 QSLQNTWGQLGCEV

-461 FNPDN
+461 YNPDN

-489 KTLAAVVENDTD
+489 ETLAAVVENDTAK
-501 TRAEMYRNLQRE
+501 RAEMYLALQAE
-513 HQQIS
+513 HQKVS

-529 NGMRSN
+529 NGMGAS